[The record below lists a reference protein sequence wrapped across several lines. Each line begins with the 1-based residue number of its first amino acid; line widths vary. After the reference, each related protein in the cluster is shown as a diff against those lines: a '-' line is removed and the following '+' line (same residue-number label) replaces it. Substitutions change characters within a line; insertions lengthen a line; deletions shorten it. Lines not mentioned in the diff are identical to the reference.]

1 MYPTLSE
8 FLKDVFGIDVPLPVQ
23 SYGLFV
29 ALAFLAGIWVMIKE
43 MKRKEKQGLL
53 QSTEKKVFVGEAAK
67 PKELIISGIIGFLIG
82 YKLLAAALQYSLFVD
97 NPGDFILSSDGNIL
111 GGIIGAA
118 LSVFLT
124 WKDKNK
130 TKLDKP
136 KWITKIILPHE
147 HAGQLLFV
155 AGVFGL
161 LGAKIFHN
169 LENWSDLVA
178 DPMGALLTF
187 SGLSFLGGLILGSIS
202 VLIYARKNN
211 ISVIHAMDVAAIVL
225 PLGYAI
231 GRIGCQVS
239 GDGCWGVF
247 NEAFADPGT
256 IPAAAYQLGQ
266 VASFQPPE
274 WLSFLP
280 DWLFAYDY
288 PHNINNEGVL
298 IPNCTWEHCHVLAAP
313 VFPTPF
319 YETTMMLIVFAFL
332 SKLKTKIRIPGML
345 FAIYFTLAGLERF
358 LIEKIRVNNLYKIGD
373 FEITQA
379 EIISSL
385 MIISG
390 IIGIVFLYKNKEK
403 MISKFGDS
411 TVKDISDAN

>member
-8 FLKDVFGIDVPLPVQ
+8 FLKAVFGIDIPLPVQ
-23 SYGLFV
+23 TYGFFV
-29 ALAFLAGIWVMIKE
+29 ATAFLAGIWMMVKE

-53 QSTEKKVFVGEAAK
+53 QSTENKVFVGEAAK
-67 PKELIISGIIGFLIG
+67 PKELVISGFIGFLIG
-82 YKLLAAALQYSLFVD
+82 YKLLAAVLQYSVFVD
-97 NPGDFILSSDGNIL
+97 NPGDFILSLDGNVL

-118 LSVFLT
+118 LSIFLT
-124 WKDKNK
+124 WKDKNQ

-136 KWITKIILPHE
+136 KWITKTMFPHE
-147 HAGQLLFV
+147 HAGQILFV
-155 AGVFGL
+155 AGIAGL
-161 LGAKIFHN
+161 LGSKVFHN
-169 LENWSDLVA
+169 LENWDDMVA
-178 DPMGALLTF
+178 DPMGALLSF
-187 SGLSFLGGLILGSIS
+187 SGLSFLGGLIIGGLA
-202 VLIYARKNN
+202 VFFYAKKNN
-211 ISVIHAMDVAAIVL
+211 ISIIHFLDVAAIIL

-239 GDGCWGVF
+239 GDGCWGIF
-247 NEAFADPGT
+247 NEAFAEPGT
-256 IPAAAYQLGQ
+256 IPAAAYQLGH
-266 VASFQPPE
+266 VGSFMPPD

-288 PHNINNEGVL
+288 PHNISNEGVL
-298 IPNCTWEHCHVLAAP
+298 IPNCTWDHCRVLAAP
-313 VFPTPF
+313 VFPTPL
-319 YETTMMLIVFAFL
+319 YETSMMLTVFALL
-332 SKLKTKIRIPGML
+332 SIIKTKIKIPGML

-358 LIEKIRVNNLYKIGD
+358 LIEKIRVNNLYKIGN

-390 IIGIVFLYKNKEK
+390 IIGIIILYKNKEK

-411 TVKDISDAN
+411 TVKNIS